1 MQHSTSSLLKSI
13 LASGASAAF
22 ALCAALPA
30 AAHGH
35 GGPHASSGTAHV
47 TRSHT
52 APRTYAAPRTYR
64 APRTYAAPRT
74 YRAPRTYAAPHYS
87 VRHPYA
93 APRTYRAPR
102 TYAAPHYS
110 VHRTYRARTY
120 AAPRT
125 YSAPRY
131 RHEVI
136 RQRFG
141 QNAPF
146 MERARVAPRTVHA
159 KTAPFMQ
166 YVRMPRHERSYAAAP
181 AVVRS
186 PLMRAVY
193 APRVRRT
200 VAYHPAYLTG
210 RVVSIR
216 RNVVILQPPTG
227 SAIPVS
233 CNCYDRFRTG
243 SYVTVPAVYTNG
255 GYSAYAY
262 SPQYYPQ
269 VAEWYVPQSAYTA
282 TSIWDNDADEYG
294 GNFDGDQDD
303 NAQYGYYDNA
313 YSQPYDNNY
322 SQPYYANSSPYDNCM
337 WSDNDGDEN
346 TYCAAGQTA
355 GYYGS
360 PYGYSGGYG
369 SMYAPQQVQGLVV
382 AKTGSI
388 LMVLG
393 ANGLKP
399 IVVDAA
405 SALQN
410 GYAVNGPVAVGQVI
424 DAYGYYTGNTFM
436 ATALM

>member
-1 MQHSTSSLLKSI
+1 MQHATSNLLKSV

-22 ALCAALPA
+22 ALCAVSTA

-35 GGPHASSGTAHV
+35 GGAHAAPSTAHA
-47 TRSHT
+47 TRIHS
-52 APRTYAAPRTYR
+52 APRTYAAPRYSAHR
-64 APRTYAAPRT
+64 AYSAR
-74 YRAPRTYAAPHYS
+74 RTYAAPHYS
-87 VRHPYA
+87 AH
-93 APRTYRAPR
+93 
-102 TYAAPHYS
+102 
-110 VHRTYRARTY
+110 
-120 AAPRT
+120 RT
-125 YSAPRY
+125 YSAPHY
-131 RHEVI
+131 RHEVM

-141 QNAPF
+141 QSAPF
-146 MERARVAPRTVHA
+146 MERARVAPRTIRA
-159 KTAPFMQ
+159 KTAPFVQ
-166 YVRMPRHERSYAAAP
+166 YVPMPRHERKYAAAP

-193 APRVRRT
+193 PPRVRRT

-216 RNVVILQPPTG
+216 RNVVVLQPPTG

-243 SYVTVPAVYTNG
+243 SYVTVPAVYSNG
-255 GYSAYAY
+255 SYSAYPY

-269 VAEWYVPQSAYTA
+269 VAQWYSNYYGTPATYVNGYYVPQSAYAA
-282 TSIWDNDADEYG
+282 TSIWDNDAD
-294 GNFDGDQDD
+294 
-303 NAQYGYYDNA
+303 GYNNTYP
-313 YSQPYDNNY
+313 QPYYGNY
-322 SQPYYANSSPYDNCM
+322 SQYYANSSPYDNCM

-346 TYCAAGQTA
+346 SYCAAPQTA

-360 PYGYSGGYG
+360 P
-369 SMYAPQQVQGLVV
+369 YAPQQVQGLVV

-399 IVVDAA
+399 IIVDAGPA
-405 SALQN
+405 MQG